1 MATMP
6 SPARPVASSTSEAG
20 SGTAAG
26 GTLAFAVAGKSIP
39 STIQYTD
46 FINPPYYFRRRMMA
60 TIPSPAKPV
69 ARSTREAGSGTTAKK
84 LASAVTGK
92 SIAINITYADLINP
106 PCGARQRTL
115 HYTWKHDSYHE
126 CKILKTNLLFFRNE
140 GSGCGRGKISY
151 TRVVPLFWSKTLL
164 LSSKI
169 LISLN
174 FLCV

>member
-6 SPARPVASSTSEAG
+6 SPARPVASSTS
-20 SGTAAG
+20 
-26 GTLAFAVAGKSIP
+26 
-39 STIQYTD
+39 
-46 FINPPYYFRRRMMA
+46 
-60 TIPSPAKPV
+60 
-69 ARSTREAGSGTTAKK
+69 EAGSGTTAKK

-169 LISLN
+169 LIS
-174 FLCV
+174 

>member
-69 ARSTREAGSGTTAKK
+69 ARSTREAGSVVFDVAPH
-84 LASAVTGK
+84 LELSCAVRVMSFLTK
-92 SIAINITYADLINP
+92 DAA
-106 PCGARQRTL
+106 
-115 HYTWKHDSYHE
+115 W
-126 CKILKTNLLFFRNE
+126 
-140 GSGCGRGKISY
+140 IS
-151 TRVVPLFWSKTLL
+151 
-164 LSSKI
+164 
-169 LISLN
+169 
-174 FLCV
+174 